1 MKLFSVLRKVC
12 FGEGRDRREYGIGEV
27 VSEAEAKLEELVK
40 AVTRGH
46 IEPVEPAPTPAPA
59 PAPAPPVKAA
69 DPAPVFNV
77 GVTAEA
83 KASDHS

>member
-27 VSEAEAKLEELVK
+27 VSEAEAKLEDLVK

-46 IEPVEPAPTPAPA
+46 IEPIEPAPA

-77 GVTAEA
+77 GVSAEA
-83 KASDHS
+83 KATDHS

>member
-1 MKLFSVLRKVC
+1 MKLFRVLRKVC

-27 VSEAEAKLEELVK
+27 VSEAEAKLEDLVK

-46 IEPVEPAPTPAPA
+46 VEPVE
-59 PAPAPPVKAA
+59 PAPPVKAA

-77 GVTAEA
+77 GVSAEA
-83 KASDHS
+83 KATDHS

>member
-27 VSEAEAKLEELVK
+27 VSEAEAKLEDLVK

-46 IEPVEPAPTPAPA
+46 IEPAEPAPAPA

-77 GVTAEA
+77 GVSAEA
-83 KASDHS
+83 KATDHS